1 MALNV
6 MVVDDSIVMR
16 DMITKTLKISNLP
29 IGEIHEASNGKEGLE
44 LLENTWIDLALIDI
58 HMPVMNGEEMIDRI
72 RQNPDTADLS
82 IIVVS
87 SESNESRIEMLVK
100 KGARF
105 IHKPF
110 TPESLRETV
119 TNMLGELDE

>member
-16 DMITKTLKISNLP
+16 DMIMKTLKISNLP

-58 HMPVMNGEEMIDRI
+58 HMPVMNGEEMIERI

-87 SESNESRIEMLVK
+87 SESNESRIEMLVE
-100 KGARF
+100 KGAKF

-119 TNMLGELDE
+119 TSMLGELHE